1 MKQIKIY
8 PSIWR
13 KELFIAFM
21 CVTGIFLHIIS
32 GKGGWNLVL
41 FLLLLGLFFLF
52 MAFRERLMNR
62 PYLIITDEHI
72 AINRYNRQDIIRFN
86 EVKSFECE
94 IMRIWR
100 FSLQTG
106 NIIVHLVRGNG
117 FVNIIK
123 ADHLTIKSQKLCER
137 LNGCLQDSQ
146 KHKIR

>member
-21 CVTGIFLHIIS
+21 CVTCIFLHIIS
-32 GKGGWNLVL
+32 GKGGWILML

-94 IMRIWR
+94 TMRIWR
-100 FSLQTG
+100 FSLHTG

-123 ADHLTIKSQKLCER
+123 ADHLTIKSQKLCEL

-146 KHKIR
+146 KHKIK

>member
-13 KELFIAFM
+13 KELFIAFF
-21 CVTGIFLHIIS
+21 CVICIFLHIIS

-94 IMRIWR
+94 TMRIWR
-100 FSLQTG
+100 FSLHTG
-106 NIIVHLVRGNG
+106 DIIVHLVRGNG

-123 ADHLTIKSQKLCER
+123 ADHLTIKSQKLCEL

-146 KHKIR
+146 KHKIK

>member
-13 KELFIAFM
+13 KELFIAFF
-21 CVTGIFLHIIS
+21 CVICIFLHIIS

-52 MAFRERLMNR
+52 MVFRERLMNR

-94 IMRIWR
+94 TMRIWR
-100 FSLQTG
+100 FSLHTG
-106 NIIVHLVRGNG
+106 YIIVHLVRGNG

-123 ADHLTIKSQKLCER
+123 ADHLTIKSQKLCEL
-137 LNGCLQDSQ
+137 LNGCLQESQ
-146 KHKIR
+146 KHKIK